1 VDIGVASNCDLQPV
15 YKLIGEIGQSLKLN
29 DPDVLEPTFIEGVES
44 LSESHLLLRTL
55 TKVKPGKHLHIQRVL
70 RQLYID
76 NFPDLGILLPASIR
90 KDED

>member
-1 VDIGVASNCDLQPV
+1 V
-15 YKLIGEIGQSLKLN
+15 
-29 DPDVLEPTFIEGVES
+29 EGVES

-76 NFPDLGILLPASIR
+76 SFQDIGILLPPNIT
-90 KDED
+90 KVED

>member
-1 VDIGVASNCDLQPV
+1 
-15 YKLIGEIGQSLKLN
+15 
-29 DPDVLEPTFIEGVES
+29 GVES